1 MLELVDFVP
10 DTPSV
15 RLYFADI
22 LLNIVEIVPTIDDY
36 LLNIVEIVPTIDD
49 YLLNIVSNLYPAS
62 LIRNVTAASTLFP
75 TPEEKV
81 SGMPNQRSRPKG
93 VIPMLVTSGCWNQ
106 RSRPKGVIPIPAI
119 EIKFR

>member
-36 LLNIVEIVPTIDD
+36 LLNIVEIMPTIDD

-75 TPEEKV
+75 TLEEKV
-81 SGMPNQRSRPKG
+81 SGMPNQR
-93 VIPMLVTSGCWNQ
+93 LQ
-106 RSRPKGVIPIPAI
+106 PKGVIPIPAI
-119 EIKFR
+119 SGMPEPTVTTEGSNSDSGN

>member
-36 LLNIVEIVPTIDD
+36 LLNIVEIMPTIDD

-93 VIPMLVTSGCWNQ
+93 VVPIPAISGCRNQ
-106 RSRPKGVIPIPAI
+106 RSRPKGVIPIPAS
-119 EIKFR
+119 FGN

>member
-36 LLNIVEIVPTIDD
+36 LLNIVEFVPTIDD

-81 SGMPNQRSRPKG
+81 SGMPEPT
-93 VIPMLVTSGCWNQ
+93 VTTEGSNSDSGNF
-106 RSRPKGVIPIPAI
+106 RDAGIPIPAT
-119 EIKFR
+119 ENNPDSGN

>member
-36 LLNIVEIVPTIDD
+36 LLNIVEIMPTIDN

-81 SGMPNQRSRPKG
+81 SGMPEPT
-93 VIPMLVTSGCWNQ
+93 VTTEGSNSDSGN
-106 RSRPKGVIPIPAI
+106 
-119 EIKFR
+119 